1 MHPAVLVTGCSSG
14 LGLATARHLAAR
26 GVPVLATVL
35 EAGEAAP
42 LADLEGVETFVCDVT
57 DDDQVARLR
66 AAIDARGGGLR
77 GLVHN
82 AGIAHYG
89 LLTETSVEALRA
101 VFEVNVFGMHRVTN
115 AVVDLVVAAGGRI
128 VNVSSISGT
137 LSSASMGVYAM
148 TKHAVESYTDSLAAE
163 LAERGVH
170 VCAVVPGNYASS
182 LITHLVRRFPL
193 PPTASEEFRRLYEAG
208 ADTSRSEHPAPTA
221 VAEVIHAAL
230 VDPVPLDRYL
240 VVPKEAE
247 AIRTLRQ
254 AAHELARLNRS
265 TPYRRAA
272 AELVAWVDGAGGDA
286 AG

>member
-14 LGLATARHLAAR
+14 LGLATARHLAAQ
-26 GVPVLATVL
+26 GIPVLATVL
-35 EAGEAAP
+35 AAEEATP
-42 LADLEGVETFVCDVT
+42 LAGLERVETFVCDIT

-77 GLVHN
+77 GLVNN

-89 LLTETSVEALRA
+89 LLTETSVDALRS
-101 VFEVNVFGMHRVTN
+101 VFEVNVFGMHRVTK
-115 AVVDLVVAAGGRI
+115 AVVDLVVASRGRI

-137 LSSASMGVYAM
+137 LSSPTMGVYAM
-148 TKHAVESYTDSLAAE
+148 TKHAVESFTDSLAAE
-163 LAERGVH
+163 LVERGVH
-170 VCAVVPGNYASS
+170 VCAVAPGNYASS
-182 LITHLVRRFPL
+182 LIAHLVRRFPL

-221 VAEVIHAAL
+221 VAEAIHAAL
-230 VDPVPLDRYL
+230 VDPAPLDRYL

-247 AIRTLRQ
+247 AVRTLRQ
-254 AAHELARLNRS
+254 AALELARLNRS

-272 AELVAWVDGAGGDA
+272 GELAAWLAEAGGDA
-286 AG
+286 SR